1 MPDKEIALRLMTGL
15 ESQDCLGNNLRL
27 NSGCLL
33 ALSWLSSPEMNPAH
47 WLFDKLYPLIRFVYE
62 RIQKHAW
69 FDKVTPQLWLGGAPT
84 YDRDYEFIK
93 NAGITAVLNIRAE
106 RDDDQE
112 FYRQSGID
120 YLRLEVLDVMVPPPE
135 EIEEGVAFIDKH
147 VQEGDVVL
155 VHCAKGRGRSAT
167 LLAAYLMRH
176 GHMSYDEANGLLLSK
191 RSLVNLQGRHQ
202 RILEAWNSGQNTRTD
217 PSLTAD

>member
-1 MPDKEIALRLMTGL
+1 
-15 ESQDCLGNNLRL
+15 
-27 NSGCLL
+27 
-33 ALSWLSSPEMNPAH
+33 MNPAH

-69 FDKVTPQLWLGGAPT
+69 FDEVTPQLWLGGAPT

-93 NAGITAVLNIRAE
+93 KAGITAVLNIRAE
-106 RDDDQE
+106 RDDDRV
-112 FYRQSGID
+112 FYRRNGID
-120 YLRLEVLDVMVPPPE
+120 YLRLEVLDVMVPPQE

-147 VQEGDVVL
+147 VQDGDVIL

-176 GHMSYDEANGLLLSK
+176 DHMTYDQAIELLLSK

-202 RILEAWNSGQNTRTD
+202 RILEAWNSEQVTAADPKFTTD
-217 PSLTAD
+217 

>member
-1 MPDKEIALRLMTGL
+1 M
-15 ESQDCLGNNLRL
+15 
-27 NSGCLL
+27 
-33 ALSWLSSPEMNPAH
+33 MNPAH
-47 WLFDKLYPLIRFVYE
+47 WLFDKMYPIIRFVYE
-62 RIQKHAW
+62 RILGHAW
-69 FDKVTPQLWLGGAPT
+69 FDEVTPQLWLGGAPT

-93 NAGITAVLNIRAE
+93 NAGVTAVLNIRAE

-112 FYRQSGID
+112 FYRKNGID

-135 EIEEGVAFIDKH
+135 DIEEGVAFIDKH

-176 GHMSYDEANGLLLSK
+176 GHMNYNQANELLLSK

-202 RILEAWNSGQNTRTD
+202 RILEAWNSDQITQTD
-217 PSLTAD
+217 PLMTAD